1 VPLISQ
7 KYKEFDR
14 KIRISRFREHWHHS
28 ARATNQISEDT
39 MQPYRVVAV
48 QDPIASAVRKTLLSP
63 GYGHPAH
70 IEVAT
75 GHGPCRQCLKP
86 FVIGNERR
94 ILFTYDSFHGKED
107 LPLPGPVFIHEQE
120 CERYP
125 EDGGFPADMLSYP
138 FTLNAYAS
146 GRRLIAQRYVSD
158 GVIESEISALLQD
171 RDVSYIHVR
180 DTQAGCYDFCIERA
194 DDEAEATKNRTA
206 SGGHSHE

>member
-1 VPLISQ
+1 MRQ

-14 KIRISRFREHWHHS
+14 KIRISRFQGHRHHS

-48 QDPIASAVRKTLLSP
+48 QDQIAGAVRQTLRSP

-86 FVIGNERR
+86 FMIGNERR

-107 LPLPGPVFIHEQE
+107 LPLPGPVFIHERE

-125 EDGGFPADMLSYP
+125 EDGGFPAEMLSYS

-158 GVIESEISALLQD
+158 GVVESEIHRLLKD

-180 DTQAGCYDFCIERA
+180 DTQAGCYDFCIERT
-194 DDEAEATKNRTA
+194 DDEADATKNSLP
-206 SGGHSHE
+206 SGGQSHE